1 MAADL
6 SQLRPITIRFQS
18 KEDAVSGFYVL
29 MTSGMPV
36 HTTKDEK
43 YIINEVLCNL
53 LTKKGINYIKE

>member
-1 MAADL
+1 
-6 SQLRPITIRFQS
+6 
-18 KEDAVSGFYVL
+18 